1 MIYITGDTHGNV
13 TRLSMDNF
21 PEQKTF
27 TDQNKNYVII
37 CGDFGLV
44 WNYLT
49 ETSSEKYWLNWLEN
63 KKFTT
68 LFVDGNHGATR
79 C

>member
-1 MIYITGDTHGNV
+1 MIFVTGDTHGELK
-13 TRLSMDNF
+13 RLNTENF
-21 PEQKTF
+21 PEQKELCRE
-27 TDQNKNYVII
+27 DYVII

-44 WNYLT
+44 FAEDKESKT
-49 ETSSEKYWLNWLEN
+49 ETWWLNWLEGKN
-63 KKFTT
+63 FTT